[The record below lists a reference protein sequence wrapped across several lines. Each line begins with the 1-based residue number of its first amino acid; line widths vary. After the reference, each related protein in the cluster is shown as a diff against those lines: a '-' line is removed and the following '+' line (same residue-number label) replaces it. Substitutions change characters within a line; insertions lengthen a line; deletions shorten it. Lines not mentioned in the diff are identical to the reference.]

1 MFSINFN
8 QTAEIDTRTF
18 HNVHFVEND
27 CSWTSGEGGM
37 VCGEP
42 ALPSH
47 QFFSLL
53 MKVFPLSLPEMG
65 H

>member
-8 QTAEIDTRTF
+8 QTAEIDNDTRTF

-37 VCGEP
+37 VG
-42 ALPSH
+42 AAWGFAASLHFLPTS
-47 QFFSLL
+47 FLAS
-53 MKVFPLSLPEMG
+53 S
-65 H
+65 

>member
-27 CSWTSGEGGM
+27 CSWASGEGGM
-37 VCGEP
+37 VR
-42 ALPSH
+42 AA
-47 QFFSLL
+47 
-53 MKVFPLSLPEMG
+53 
-65 H
+65 